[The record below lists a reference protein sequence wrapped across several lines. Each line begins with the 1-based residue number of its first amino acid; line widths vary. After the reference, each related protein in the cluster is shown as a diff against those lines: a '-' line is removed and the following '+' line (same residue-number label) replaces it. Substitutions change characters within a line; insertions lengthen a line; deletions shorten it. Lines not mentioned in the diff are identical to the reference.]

1 MVGLIESIAAV
12 IVATRRVLV
21 VLAVVMVVTMMMAVI
36 RMMLTVTLANKA
48 TIPTVATL
56 HGRLLIALDL
66 IIIPVTDSSFATEK
80 LARTNPDRLGPCGR

>member
-1 MVGLIESIAAV
+1 MLPDAGAV
-12 IVATRRVLV
+12 FQEPQLSL
-21 VLAVVMVVTMMMAVI
+21 VLAAVMVVTMMMEVI

-48 TIPTVATL
+48 TIPTVTTL

-66 IIIPVTDSSFATEK
+66 ILIPVTDSSFATEK